1 MEKKLYRVMQ
11 GKKLAG
17 VCTGLADYFKLD
29 VSLIRLAWV
38 IFAFCGAGVLAYII
52 AAFVIPEAPDGYVPH
67 IPLEDEDD
75 DDNDEE

>member
-38 IFAFCGAGVLAYII
+38 IFAFCGAGVLVYII
-52 AAFVIPEAPDGYVPH
+52 AAFLIPEAPAGY
-67 IPLEDEDD
+67 IPSEPIKDEDD
-75 DDNDEE
+75 DDDEE